1 MELFKKNYPKI
12 VPKWEKWIIYAY
24 GINIAK
30 VIIVI
35 TQLLRL
41 SGLIKKTL
49 PKNELKYEV
58 GVN

>member
-24 GINIAK
+24 GTNIAK

-35 TQLLRL
+35 T
-41 SGLIKKTL
+41 
-49 PKNELKYEV
+49 
-58 GVN
+58 